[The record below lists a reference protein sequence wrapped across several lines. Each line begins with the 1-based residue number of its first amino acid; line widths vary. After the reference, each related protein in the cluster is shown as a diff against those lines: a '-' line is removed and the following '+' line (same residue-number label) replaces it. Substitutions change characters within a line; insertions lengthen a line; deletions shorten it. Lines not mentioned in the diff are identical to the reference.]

1 MMEDPSMPDYNHILA
16 AVDFS
21 VAAEAIGKR
30 ALDLSRRYDCQVTLI
45 HVVDYL
51 LPLGYADDFTP
62 SPVLMIDENELL
74 EQSQRSLRT
83 FAQKTGLEGARR
95 QVLPG
100 SPRQEIIRFARDH
113 GVDLIVIGSHGRH
126 GLDRLL
132 GSTARSILN
141 DAPCDVLAV
150 RIKEA

>member
-1 MMEDPSMPDYNHILA
+1 MPDYSHILV

-21 VAAEAIGKR
+21 NAAEEIGKR
-30 ALDLSRRYDCQVTLI
+30 ALDISQRYNGSITLI

-62 SPVLMIDENELL
+62 SPALLIDENELL
-74 EQSQRSLRT
+74 EQGNRSLQS
-83 FAQKTGLEGARR
+83 FAEKVGLSDAHK
-95 QVLPG
+95 QILPG
-100 SPRQEIIRFARDH
+100 APRHEIVRFAREQA
-113 GVDLIVIGSHGRH
+113 VDLIIIGSHGRH

-141 DAPCDVLAV
+141 DAPCDVLAI
-150 RIKEA
+150 RIKE

>member
-1 MMEDPSMPDYNHILA
+1 MPDYNHILA

-21 VAAEAIGKR
+21 TAAEAIGKR
-30 ALDLSRRYDCQVTLI
+30 TLDLSRRYDSRVTLI

-83 FAQKTGLEGARR
+83 YADKMGLGAAHR

-100 SPRQEIIRFARDH
+100 APRQEIVRYAREHD
-113 GVDLIVIGSHGRH
+113 VDLIVIGSHGRH

-150 RIKEA
+150 RIREK